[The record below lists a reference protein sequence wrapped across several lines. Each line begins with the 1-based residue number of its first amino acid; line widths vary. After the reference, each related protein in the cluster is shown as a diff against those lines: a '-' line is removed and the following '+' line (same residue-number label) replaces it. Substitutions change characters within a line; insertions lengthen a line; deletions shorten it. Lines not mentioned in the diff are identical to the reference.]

1 MSKTCFALPTYKHNA
16 AGPLNHERPSCI
28 FPEIQDKVPFE
39 YNIQSCVRAFSQQ
52 KGTAK
57 WCLAK
62 AVYMRNAG
70 ASQAYASASGLHRI
84 DDQESYTTR

>member
-57 WCLAK
+57 W
-62 AVYMRNAG
+62 YMLIYQIKG
-70 ASQAYASASGLHRI
+70 EQVFVEYVI
-84 DDQESYTTR
+84 DRRQDYRWLIQ